1 METVSYIDQQEQDA
15 RPYLIGLLDEMRDG
29 DDDKFLQ
36 MFADLAKLPGE
47 ESSVKR
53 KMELTFYA
61 AFMAQK
67 DAIISGDDAQK
78 QTANEISLLV
88 AQMGRSNTYL
98 PVRDDYS
105 NKLRTRNHV
114 SGVELKVLQVEK
126 MRAVLQSKINDP
138 TLDDEVIAEAELR
151 VAALN
156 RYVEV
161 IQLTDV
167 IRSNYVDEDDT
178 KTGNIIT
185 RAKDK
190 IVPFA
195 TKAAAALTLSAITL
209 IATSNGSHAAEKSP
223 IDDETYD
230 PDDSVHRNNLK
241 LAKPIK
247 LAPPL
252 DENFKPPTI
261 IEATPPSAKR
271 PDGSV
276 RIAQP
281 ANEDFKPP
289 VIVEA
294 SPGPNI
300 TPIPLAPN
308 RPPAAPTPVIE
319 RAPIPEVIIDP
330 GLAGETKWTA
340 EQLEQVRANFGV
352 YHEVQQ
358 ETGVPWE
365 VMAALHV
372 REFGLKRVNPANGQG
387 IYQLYSTGIYFA
399 PGPVSDAEFK
409 QQTILAA
416 KFLLGKAG
424 DGSRVGGPM
433 DFSNPDKIKDALFA
447 YNGLASQYFQ
457 QAARLGFALG
467 AEGSPYVMNMADDRR
482 NSDLNPGWGQ
492 ILVDNGPLGKANK
505 APGAWPLIEGLR
517 KINQISHDQ
526 INAQRAAEDVAA
538 AEAARVAAEAA
549 VEAERAKTIAA
560 PQEIEPFDGWG
571 KAIQDNAPMTSPFGP
586 RGRGELHTGEDY
598 GTATGR
604 PFIAAIGG
612 EVKVVVVD
620 IRNDPKC
627 LAALANIGF
636 NVANVKD
643 PIQKEVHI
651 RRMID
656 GDEYVVVYAHLSE
669 VTVAPGQIVKK
680 GQEIGKTGGSGCSTA
695 DHAHVEVRKNGIPID
710 PSLVLPR

>member
-1 METVSYIDQQEQDA
+1 METVSPIEQQEQDA

-29 DDDKFLQ
+29 DDNKVQQVL
-36 MFADLAKLPGE
+36 AELAKLSGE
-47 ESSVKR
+47 ENHVKR
-53 KMELTFYA
+53 KMELAFYA
-61 AFMAQK
+61 ACMAQR
-67 DAIISGDDAQK
+67 DAIISGDGTQK

-88 AQMGRSNTYL
+88 AQMGRSNNYL
-98 PVRDDYS
+98 PVRSDYP
-105 NKLRTRNHV
+105 NELRQRNFV
-114 SGVELKVLQVEK
+114 SGEELKVLQVKK
-126 MRAVLQSKINDP
+126 MRAVLQSKINNP
-138 TLDDEVIAEAELR
+138 TLDYEAIAEAELR
-151 VAALN
+151 VSALD

-161 IQLTDV
+161 TQLTDMLQ
-167 IRSNYVDEDDT
+167 SDSADDDVE
-178 KTGNIIT
+178 TGNIIM

-190 IVPFA
+190 ILPFTA
-195 TKAAAALTLSAITL
+195 KVVSALTLSAITL

-223 IDDETYD
+223 IDEDSYD
-230 PDDSVHRNNLK
+230 PDGSVHKNIRRLS
-241 LAKPIK
+241 KPIE

-252 DENFKPPTI
+252 NENFKPPTI
-261 IEATPPSAKR
+261 IEATPPSARR

-281 ANEDFKPP
+281 ANENFKPP

-300 TPIPLAPN
+300 NTIPNVPN
-308 RPPAAPTPVIE
+308 TPPAAPTPAIE
-319 RAPIPEVIIDP
+319 RAPIPEVIIDVS
-330 GLAGETKWTA
+330 LAGETKWTA
-340 EQLEQVRANFGV
+340 GQLEKVRENFGI
-352 YHEVQQ
+352 YHEVQK

-365 VMAALHV
+365 VMAALHM
-372 REFGLKRVNPANGQG
+372 REFSLQRVNPANGQG

-424 DGSRVGGPM
+424 NNSRVGGPL
-433 DFSNPDKIKDALFA
+433 DFSNPDKIKDVLFA
-447 YNGLASQYFQ
+447 YNGLAAQYFQ

-482 NSDLNPGWGQ
+482 NSNLNPGWGQ
-492 ILVDNGPLGKANK
+492 ILIDNGPLGKANDQ
-505 APGAWPLIEGLR
+505 PGAWPLIEGLR

-526 INAQRAAEDVAA
+526 ITAQRAAEDAAA
-538 AEAARVAAEAA
+538 AEAARIAAEAA
-549 VEAERAKTIAA
+549 AKAKLAETASTGN
-560 PQEIEPFDGWG
+560 ELEPFTGWG
-571 KAIQDNAPMTSPFGP
+571 KAIEDNAPMTSPFGP

-620 IRNDPKC
+620 IRNDSKC

-651 RRMID
+651 RRVID

-669 VTVAPGQIVKK
+669 VSVAPGQIVKR
-680 GQEIGKTGGSGCSTA
+680 GQVVGKTGGSGCSTA
-695 DHAHVEVRKNGIPID
+695 DHA
-710 PSLVLPR
+710 